1 MFTLIFIDENQN
13 PVDWVESTEP
23 PVIEGNSAK
32 TKDWQY
38 NGVKREMIL
47 VEGDIDSALIDGKVD
62 TSKDVKSQYRKKDEQ
77 EVMNADLLMEN
88 ARLDSDIKKNDEQDA
103 SLLMELTMKGVL

>member
-13 PVDWVESTEP
+13 PVDWVESNEP
-23 PVIEGNSAK
+23 PTIEGNSAK

-47 VEGDIDSALIDGKVD
+47 VEGSIDTALIDGKVD
-62 TSKDVKSQYRKKDEQ
+62 TSKDVKSLYKKQNEQ
-77 EVMNADLLMEN
+77 EMLNADLLLEN

-103 SLLMELTMKGVL
+103 SLLLELTAKGVL